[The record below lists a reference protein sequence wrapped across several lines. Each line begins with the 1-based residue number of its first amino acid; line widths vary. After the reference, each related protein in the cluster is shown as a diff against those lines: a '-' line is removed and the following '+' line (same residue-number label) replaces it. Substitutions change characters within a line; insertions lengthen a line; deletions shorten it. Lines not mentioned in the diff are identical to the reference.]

1 MRGAGPPGTAP
12 PVSLAALEIKGL
24 GAIALSPIR
33 PALQVADA
41 GAGQPVITIPG
52 MMSGDRS
59 ISFLRRSLA
68 ASGFDARQSGIVFH
82 AVATRL
88 SVSQVEG
95 RLAAIHAETGQK
107 VALIGWSLGG
117 LYARILAHRQPQ
129 MVSAVVTLGTPFSGD
144 PHANNAWRLY
154 ELLSGHKVTHSPF
167 TEDFGQKPPVSTVAF
182 WSPNDGIVSP
192 ENARGLA
199 RESDRQVEVASSH
212 FELATRSASVRRI
225 IEVLGE
231 VLRPTDQHG

>member
-1 MRGAGPPGTAP
+1 MPGKAP

-24 GAIALSPIR
+24 GAIALSPVR
-33 PALQVADA
+33 AAVRVPGA
-41 GAGQPVITIPG
+41 GTGQPVITIPG

-59 ISFLRRSLA
+59 ISFLRRSLG
-68 ASGFDARQSGIVFH
+68 ASGYDARKSGILFH
-82 AVATRL
+82 AVATKE
-88 SVSQVEG
+88 SVAGVEQQ
-95 RLAAIHAETGQK
+95 LASIHAETGQK

-129 MVSAVVTLGTPFSGD
+129 MVSAVITLGTPFSGD

-154 ELLSGHKVTHSPF
+154 EMLSGHKVTQSPF
-167 TEDFGQKPPVSTVAF
+167 AENFAHKPPLPTAAF

-192 ENARGLA
+192 ENARGA
-199 RESDRQVEVASSH
+199 PEESDRQEQVSESH

-225 IEVLGE
+225 IEVL
-231 VLRPTDQHG
+231 TDMLERSTQRAR

>member
-1 MRGAGPPGTAP
+1 LPRTAP

-24 GAIALSPIR
+24 GAIALSALR
-33 PALQVADA
+33 PALKVA
-41 GAGQPVITIPG
+41 GAGARQPVITIPG

-59 ISFLRRSLA
+59 ISFLSRSLGV
-68 ASGFDARQSGIVFH
+68 SGFDARKSGIMFH
-82 AVATRL
+82 AVATRH
-88 SVSQVEG
+88 SVALVEQ
-95 RLAAIHAETGQK
+95 RLAAIHAETGRK

-129 MVSAVVTLGTPFSGD
+129 MISVVMTLGTPFSGD

-154 ELLSGHKVTHSPF
+154 ELLSGHKVTQSPF
-167 TEDFGQKPPVSTVAF
+167 AEDFAQKPPVPTVAF

-192 ENARGLA
+192 ENARGLPD
-199 RESDRQVEVASSH
+199 ESDRQVQVSASH

-225 IEVLGE
+225 IEVLGD
-231 VLRPTDQHG
+231 VLDSAASR